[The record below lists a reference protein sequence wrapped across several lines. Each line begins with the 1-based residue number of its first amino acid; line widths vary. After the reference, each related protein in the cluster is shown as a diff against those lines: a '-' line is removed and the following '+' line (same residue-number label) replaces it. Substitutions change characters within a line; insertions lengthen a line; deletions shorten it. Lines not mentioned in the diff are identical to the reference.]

1 MSDELSS
8 KSVERMFPFV
18 LRSRSLIVGRETL
31 IRSKGRLHFILITHD
46 LSENSRAEV
55 LKDFMHYPVV
65 QHYTSADLETHF
77 KLRGA
82 KVIGFQKSGLAQSI
96 YAELKEFRINQP
108 VVPKPKVPKT
118 PPPSPD

>member
-1 MSDELSS
+1 MIPSNNMSDDIPT

-18 LRSRSLIVGRETL
+18 LRSRGLIVGRETL

-46 LSENSRAEV
+46 LSENSRQEV

-65 QHYTSADLETHF
+65 QHYSSADLETHF

-82 KVIGFQKSGLAQSI
+82 KVIGFQKSGLAQS
-96 YAELKEFRINQP
+96 
-108 VVPKPKVPKT
+108 
-118 PPPSPD
+118 